1 MCLSLQYH
9 VWVGVNLF
17 SLSLISL
24 PLVSVALELM
34 LFSCFHRS
42 AGAVQAAQAALAH
55 SLQSEQGPLIYPE
68 DSLPTN
74 ENEAGYEKVSVLSDD
89 EGKLEK
95 TFSGELL
102 ASAFPEYP
110 MDTIHH
116 LFYDATVEVAG
127 SLPKYDEQALR
138 PSSPSIAG
146 MSPDVVK
153 ILIR

>member
-1 MCLSLQYH
+1 M
-9 VWVGVNLF
+9 
-17 SLSLISL
+17 
-24 PLVSVALELM
+24 LELM
-34 LFSCFHRS
+34 FFSCVRRS
-42 AGAVQAAQAALAH
+42 AGAIQSAQEALAH
-55 SLQSEQGPLIYPE
+55 SLQSEQGEDLVYPE

-74 ENEAGYEKVSVLSDD
+74 ENETGYEKLNGLSDH

-102 ASAFPEYP
+102 ATAFPEYP
-110 MDTIHH
+110 MDTIHNM
-116 LFYDATVEVAG
+116 FYEATVEVAG

-153 ILIR
+153 ILIRRAGIITCIPWGNMFVP